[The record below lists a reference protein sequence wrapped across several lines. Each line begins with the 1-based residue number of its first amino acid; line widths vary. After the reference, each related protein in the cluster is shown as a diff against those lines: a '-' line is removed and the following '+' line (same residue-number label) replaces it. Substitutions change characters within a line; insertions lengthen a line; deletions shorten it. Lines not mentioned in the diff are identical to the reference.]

1 MITHEDIVFLG
12 ISPEELAIYT
22 EVELAELLKIE
33 RANELAR
40 TEDEAKEEMWRRREE
55 YSEMHDIEA
64 PFGWDGIH
72 RDDDGID
79 WGAIGPP

>member
-12 ISPEELAIYT
+12 LSPEELAKFT

-33 RANELAR
+33 RAR
-40 TEDEAKEEMWRRREE
+40 QEDEAKEEMWRRREE
-55 YSEMHDIEA
+55 YAEMHDIKA

-72 RDDDGID
+72 RDGDGID
-79 WGAIGPP
+79 WAAMGPP